1 MGFMKSVNLYF
12 AENDIEGALSIS
24 SNLSKIM
31 LTRLEKAKVA
41 FDQDGLN
48 GSGIYFLLIGTN
60 KIYVGETGLD
70 TLKKRILNKHTGD
83 IDKLW
88 HTVVGFKILDNMIS
102 KNELLYLE
110 NALCE
115 YVHSHAEYECLT
127 TNPSKTVCN
136 VAYRDKHYKL
146 SMAQIDICKTYLKD
160 ILFYLT
166 MFPGPLFPKLINPK
180 GLLFQYEN
188 KKRDV
193 HGTAEISIHVKPGEQ
208 RIIKVKA
215 GSKLSVDVSPHFSA
229 SASIQEKRMELEKE
243 GKIKD
248 RILLEDKKFASPTA
262 AVEFLAGIS
271 LNGNICWKT
280 VDEHKSLKE
289 FLK

>member
-1 MGFMKSVNLYF
+1 
-12 AENDIEGALSIS
+12 
-24 SNLSKIM
+24 M

-229 SASIQEKRMELEKE
+229 SASIQEKRIELEKE

>member
-88 HTVVGFKILDNMIS
+88 HTVIGFKILDNMIS

-115 YVHSHAEYECLT
+115 YVHNHAEYECLT

-166 MFPGPLFPKLINPK
+166 MFPGPLFPELKNPH

>member
-1 MGFMKSVNLYF
+1 MKSVNLYF
-12 AENDIEGALSIS
+12 ADNNIEGALSIS

-166 MFPGPLFPKLINPK
+166 MFPGPLFPELINPH

-229 SASIQEKRMELEKE
+229 SASIQGKRMELEKE

>member
-1 MGFMKSVNLYF
+1 MKSVNLYF
-12 AENDIEGALSIS
+12 AEGTIEGTLTIS
-24 SNLSKIM
+24 SNLSKISVI
-31 LTRLEKAKVA
+31 RLEKTKVNS
-41 FDQDGLN
+41 DKEGLN
-48 GSGIYFLLIGTN
+48 GPGIYFLLIGTN

-115 YVHSHAEYECLT
+115 YVHNHAEYECLT

-166 MFPGPLFPKLINPK
+166 MFPGPLFPELKNPH

-271 LNGNICWKT
+271 LNGNICRKT

>member
-1 MGFMKSVNLYF
+1 MKSVNLYF

-115 YVHSHAEYECLT
+115 YVHNHAEYECLT

-166 MFPGPLFPKLINPK
+166 MFPGPLFPELKNPH

>member
-115 YVHSHAEYECLT
+115 YVHNHAEYECLT

-136 VAYRDKHYKL
+136 VAYLDKHYKL

-166 MFPGPLFPKLINPK
+166 MFPGPLFPELKNPH

>member
-1 MGFMKSVNLYF
+1 MKSVNLYF
-12 AENDIEGALSIS
+12 AENDIERALSIS

-115 YVHSHAEYECLT
+115 YVHNHAEYECLT

-166 MFPGPLFPKLINPK
+166 MFPGPLFPELKNPHE
-180 GLLFQYEN
+180 LLFQYEN

>member
-1 MGFMKSVNLYF
+1 MKSVNLYF
-12 AENDIEGALSIS
+12 AEGTIEGTLTIS
-24 SNLSKIM
+24 SNLSKISVI
-31 LTRLEKAKVA
+31 RLEKTKINS
-41 FDQDGLN
+41 DKEGLN
-48 GSGIYFLLIGTN
+48 GPGIYFLLIGTN

-88 HTVVGFKILDNMIS
+88 HTVVGFKIMDNMIS
-102 KNELLYLE
+102 NNELLYLE

-127 TNPSKTVCN
+127 TSPSKSVCN
-136 VAYRDKHYKL
+136 VTYRNGHYKL

-166 MFPGPLFPKLINPK
+166 IMPGSLFPNLPQLSNV
-180 GLLFQYEN
+180 LLFQYEN
-188 KKRDV
+188 KKRNV

>member
-115 YVHSHAEYECLT
+115 YVHNHAEYECLT

-166 MFPGPLFPKLINPK
+166 MFPGPLFPELKNPH

>member
-60 KIYVGETGLD
+60 KRYVGETGLD

-146 SMAQIDICKTYLKD
+146 TMAQIDICKTYLKD

-166 MFPGPLFPKLINPK
+166 MFPGPLFPELINPH

-248 RILLEDKKFASPTA
+248 YILLEDKEFNSPTA

-271 LNGNICWKT
+271 LNGNISWKT
-280 VDEHKSLKE
+280 VDKHKSLKE

>member
-1 MGFMKSVNLYF
+1 M
-12 AENDIEGALSIS
+12 
-24 SNLSKIM
+24 
-31 LTRLEKAKVA
+31 
-41 FDQDGLN
+41 
-48 GSGIYFLLIGTN
+48 
-60 KIYVGETGLD
+60 
-70 TLKKRILNKHTGD
+70 
-83 IDKLW
+83 
-88 HTVVGFKILDNMIS
+88 
-102 KNELLYLE
+102 
-110 NALCE
+110 
-115 YVHSHAEYECLT
+115 T

-136 VAYRDKHYKL
+136 VSYRDKHYKL

-166 MFPGPLFPKLINPK
+166 MFPGPLFPELKNPH
-180 GLLFQYEN
+180 GLLFQDEN

>member
-12 AENDIEGALSIS
+12 AENDIEGALSKS
-24 SNLSKIM
+24 SNLSKISVI
-31 LTRLEKAKVA
+31 RLEKTKVNS
-41 FDQDGLN
+41 DKEGLN
-48 GSGIYFLLIGTN
+48 GPGIYFLLIGTN

-88 HTVVGFKILDNMIS
+88 HTVVGFKLMDNMIS
-102 KNELLYLE
+102 NNELLYLE

-127 TNPSKTVCN
+127 TSPSKSVCN
-136 VAYRDKHYKL
+136 VTYRNGHYKL

-180 GLLFQYEN
+180 GILFQYEN

-208 RIIKVKA
+208 RII
-215 GSKLSVDVSPHFSA
+215 
-229 SASIQEKRMELEKE
+229 
-243 GKIKD
+243 
-248 RILLEDKKFASPTA
+248 
-262 AVEFLAGIS
+262 
-271 LNGNICWKT
+271 
-280 VDEHKSLKE
+280 
-289 FLK
+289 

>member
-1 MGFMKSVNLYF
+1 MKSVNLYF
-12 AENDIEGALSIS
+12 AEGTIEGTLTIS
-24 SNLSKIM
+24 SNLSKISVI
-31 LTRLEKAKVA
+31 RLEKTKVNS
-41 FDQDGLN
+41 DKEGLN
-48 GSGIYFLLIGTN
+48 GPGIYFLLIGTN

-115 YVHSHAEYECLT
+115 YVHNHAEYECLT

-166 MFPGPLFPKLINPK
+166 MFPGPLFPELKNPH

>member
-115 YVHSHAEYECLT
+115 YVHNHAEYECLT

-166 MFPGPLFPKLINPK
+166 MFPGPLFPELKNPH

-193 HGTAEISIHVKPGEQ
+193 HGPAEISIHVKPGEQ

>member
-1 MGFMKSVNLYF
+1 M
-12 AENDIEGALSIS
+12 
-24 SNLSKIM
+24 
-31 LTRLEKAKVA
+31 
-41 FDQDGLN
+41 
-48 GSGIYFLLIGTN
+48 
-60 KIYVGETGLD
+60 
-70 TLKKRILNKHTGD
+70 
-83 IDKLW
+83 
-88 HTVVGFKILDNMIS
+88 DNMIS

-115 YVHSHAEYECLT
+115 YVHNHVEYECLT

-248 RILLEDKKFASPTA
+248 YILLEDKEFNSPTA

-280 VDEHKSLKE
+280 VEEHKSLKE

>member
-1 MGFMKSVNLYF
+1 MKSVNLYF
-12 AENDIEGALSIS
+12 AEGTIEGTLTIS
-24 SNLSKIM
+24 SNLSKISVI
-31 LTRLEKAKVA
+31 RLEKTKVNS
-41 FDQDGLN
+41 DKEGLN
-48 GSGIYFLLIGTN
+48 GPGIYFLLIGTN

-229 SASIQEKRMELEKE
+229 SASIQKKRMELEKK

-248 RILLEDKKFASPTA
+248 LILLEDKKFASPTA

>member
-1 MGFMKSVNLYF
+1 M
-12 AENDIEGALSIS
+12 
-24 SNLSKIM
+24 
-31 LTRLEKAKVA
+31 
-41 FDQDGLN
+41 
-48 GSGIYFLLIGTN
+48 
-60 KIYVGETGLD
+60 
-70 TLKKRILNKHTGD
+70 
-83 IDKLW
+83 
-88 HTVVGFKILDNMIS
+88 DNMIS
-102 KNELLYLE
+102 NNELLYLE

-115 YVHSHAEYECLT
+115 YVHRHAEYECLT
-127 TNPSKTVCN
+127 TSPSKSVCN
-136 VAYRDKHYKL
+136 VNYRNGHYKL

-166 MFPGPLFPKLINPK
+166 IMPGSLFPSLPQLSNV
-180 GLLFQYEN
+180 LLFQYEN

>member
-1 MGFMKSVNLYF
+1 MKSVNLYF

-115 YVHSHAEYECLT
+115 YVHNHAEYECLT

-166 MFPGPLFPKLINPK
+166 IMPGSLFPNLPQLSNV
-180 GLLFQYEN
+180 LLFQYEK

>member
-1 MGFMKSVNLYF
+1 MKSVNLYF

-208 RIIKVKA
+208 RIVKVKA

-248 RILLEDKKFASPTA
+248 YILLEDKEFNSPTA

>member
-1 MGFMKSVNLYF
+1 MRFMKSVNLYF

-41 FDQDGLN
+41 FDQDRLN
-48 GSGIYFLLIGTN
+48 GLGIYFLLIGTN

-115 YVHSHAEYECLT
+115 YVHSHPEYECLT
-127 TNPSKTVCN
+127 TSPSKTVCN
-136 VAYRDKHYKL
+136 VTYRDEHYKL

-166 MFPGPLFPKLINPK
+166 MFPGPLFPEQINPN

-280 VDEHKSLKE
+280 VN
-289 FLK
+289 

>member
-60 KIYVGETGLD
+60 KIYVGETGPD

-115 YVHSHAEYECLT
+115 YVHNHAEYECLT

-166 MFPGPLFPKLINPK
+166 LFPGPLFPKLINPK

>member
-12 AENDIEGALSIS
+12 AENDIERALSIS

-115 YVHSHAEYECLT
+115 YVHNHAEYECLT

-166 MFPGPLFPKLINPK
+166 MFPGPLFPELKNPHE
-180 GLLFQYEN
+180 LLFQYEN

>member
-31 LTRLEKAKVA
+31 LTRLERAKVA

-127 TNPSKTVCN
+127 TSPSKTVCN
-136 VAYRDKHYKL
+136 VTYRDAHYKL

>member
-1 MGFMKSVNLYF
+1 MKSVNLYF

-31 LTRLEKAKVA
+31 LTRLEKAQVA

-70 TLKKRILNKHTGD
+70 TLKKRILNTHTGD
-83 IDKLW
+83 MDKLG

-136 VAYRDKHYKL
+136 VAYRDEHYKL

>member
-1 MGFMKSVNLYF
+1 MKSVNLYF

-48 GSGIYFLLIGTN
+48 GPGIYFLLIGTN

-88 HTVVGFKILDNMIS
+88 HTVIGFKILDNMIS

-115 YVHSHAEYECLT
+115 YVHSHPEYECLT
-127 TNPSKTVCN
+127 TSPSKTVCN
-136 VAYRDKHYKL
+136 VTYRDKHYKL

>member
-1 MGFMKSVNLYF
+1 MKSVNLYF

-229 SASIQEKRMELEKE
+229 SASIQEKRIELEKE

>member
-115 YVHSHAEYECLT
+115 YVHNHAEYECLT

-166 MFPGPLFPKLINPK
+166 MFPGPLFPELKNPH

-215 GSKLSVDVSPHFSA
+215 GSKLSVDVSPYFSA

>member
-48 GSGIYFLLIGTN
+48 GSGIYFLLIDTN

-115 YVHSHAEYECLT
+115 YVHNHAEYECLT

-166 MFPGPLFPKLINPK
+166 MFPGPLFPELKNPH